1 MDQCQDIP
9 SFQLK
14 RNTFSGNP
22 QGEQPPVYLG
32 AALSQKMAKSHC
44 PVPLSWPCA
53 SCQPPALLQGGLSL
67 KGTG

>member
-22 QGEQPPVYLG
+22 QGGQPPVYLG
-32 AALSQKMAKSHC
+32 AILSQLMEKGHC
-44 PVPLSWPCA
+44 SVPLSWQCD
-53 SCQPPALLQGGLSL
+53 SCQPPALLQSGLSL